1 VAWREKMELIQLQR
15 ERDCVEHG
23 DLRDSEG
30 QYEKAIAAYDNALR
44 IDPTDADVWFDKG
57 LTLKKMGRSIESQRC
72 VETAINLYCGR

>member
-1 VAWREKMELIQLQR
+1 MELIQIQR

-23 DLRDSEG
+23 DLRDSQG

-44 IDPTDADVWFDKG
+44 IDPDDADAWFNKG
-57 LTLKKMGRSIESQRC
+57 TTLTKMGKHAEAARC